1 MSNSNSTA
9 GARPLKNA
17 FIRLDDNVSQ
27 ERQARAGLNKRQ
39 ELSTMAAIVGG
50 LDGAGI
56 LFGSNGLGIVMG
68 ENLYYPKICEYN
80 VDIFNPFK

>member
-9 GARPLKNA
+9 GAGPLKDA
-17 FIRLDDNVSQ
+17 FIRLDDSVSQ
-27 ERQARAGLNKRQ
+27 ERVGLNNRQ
-39 ELSTMAAIVGG
+39 ELSTMAAIARG
-50 LDGAGI
+50 LGRASI
-56 LFGSNGLGIVMG
+56 LFGSNGLGSVMG